1 MAEAIA
7 ELDEQDA
14 WIDLLYT
21 RFKIEVAQERQ
32 PALFRAL
39 ENYAVTQNDTRLSL
53 YRKAS
58 TRQLS
63 HSSWAQI
70 IPVSY
75 THLTLPTNREV

>member
-39 ENYAVTQNDTRLSL
+39 ENYAVTQNDTR
-53 YRKAS
+53 
-58 TRQLS
+58 
-63 HSSWAQI
+63 
-70 IPVSY
+70 PVSY
-75 THLTLPTNREV
+75 THLTLPTTPYV